1 MKITVMKMT
10 KMVVEDAIFIWVKA
24 HAAVTFWKVIELN
37 QQTSFPKMP
46 KSNLLL
52 LLQSYEIDEKIYHQ
66 VLWSIGSIR
75 KKKNCLAHI
84 ISFWNL
90 DEPTT

>member
-1 MKITVMKMT
+1 MMLLFLQNFYSLKITVMKMT
-10 KMVVEDAIFIWVKA
+10 KMVVEGAIFIWVKA

-52 LLQSYEIDEKIYHQ
+52 LLQSYEIDDKIYHQ

-75 KKKNCLAHI
+75 KKK
-84 ISFWNL
+84 
-90 DEPTT
+90 TV